1 MALWQTA
8 IVSRDQRKK
17 KKKRGFISKKKL
29 TLGILICASIQAC
42 CNPLLN
48 IDLGNGVGILVML
61 TLMGEASLPTE
72 RSDGR
77 MDTDP
82 YILNERFSRKI
93 P

>member
-1 MALWQTA
+1 
-8 IVSRDQRKK
+8 
-17 KKKRGFISKKKL
+17 
-29 TLGILICASIQAC
+29 
-42 CNPLLN
+42 
-48 IDLGNGVGILVML
+48 ML

-82 YILNERFSRKI
+82 YILNERLSRKI